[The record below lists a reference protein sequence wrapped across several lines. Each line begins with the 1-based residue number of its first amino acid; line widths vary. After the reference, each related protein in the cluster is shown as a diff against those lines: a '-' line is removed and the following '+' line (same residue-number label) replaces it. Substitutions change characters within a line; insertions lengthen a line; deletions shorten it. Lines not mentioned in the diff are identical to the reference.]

1 MEKWPMNVKSTV
13 SKILL
18 VAGIAV
24 LVLFVVA
31 DWIGIG
37 ENPDEFGAVQITG
50 IVVGIILAVVGWVLF
65 LRSK

>member
-1 MEKWPMNVKSTV
+1 MNVKSTV

-18 VAGIAV
+18 VAGIAL

-37 ENPDEFGAVQITG
+37 ENPEEFGPIQITG
-50 IVVGIILAVVGWVLF
+50 IVVGIILAVAGWVLL
-65 LRSK
+65 LRSRPQTRP